1 VRREAEQVARQI
13 RAIIQGEGLAEIDP
27 IGPAPA
33 FRHKIRG
40 RYRWQ
45 IILRGRGLAALI
57 KRLNLPP
64 GWTVDVDPMSTL

>member
-1 VRREAEQVARQI
+1 MARQI
-13 RAIIQGEGLAEIDP
+13 RATIQSEGLTEIDP

-45 IILRGRGLAALI
+45 LILRGRGLSDLI
-57 KRLNLPP
+57 ARLDLPP
-64 GWTVDVDPMSTL
+64 GWAVDVDPVSTL